1 MLDKYILYLGQIY
14 FVFWTNIFCILDK
27 TILYFGQI
35 YFGILDKYILRY
47 EKGETTMEAE
57 IPQSCQ
63 TPLPGNCH
71 IRES

>member
-63 TPLPGNCH
+63 TLPGNCH